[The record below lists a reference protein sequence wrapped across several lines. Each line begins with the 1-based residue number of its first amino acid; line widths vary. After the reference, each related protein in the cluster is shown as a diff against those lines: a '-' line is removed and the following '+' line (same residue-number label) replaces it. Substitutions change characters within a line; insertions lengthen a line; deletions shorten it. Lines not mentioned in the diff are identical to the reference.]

1 MSKKGKEKNYNKKS
15 TGVFLWIFTLLSI
28 LVCGTAIYE
37 ITLLSSIEDKLR
49 YIGMGVLGVI
59 ALFFLIRTI
68 IINKKIK
75 KKANKK
81 GHKLLFLFMFLYII
95 LCAGITLGIYYVYG
109 KLDSINKKYVTYES
123 NLIVLSSNSATK
135 IEDIKNMKI
144 GILSDDKSP
153 DGYIIPMEMVKENN
167 LEDDNTLVD
176 YDDYMSMI
184 VDLYQADGTVDALF
198 VPDNYVEQFNQIT
211 GYENIATDTRIIISK
226 SKEMLKS
233 DTSKQETASS
243 GKSLTEPFTILLMGI
258 DSTDE
263 VLQKNAIANGD
274 TLILI
279 TFNPKTLN
287 ATMLSIPRD
296 SFVPIACWPGKE
308 RNKITHAAGYGT
320 DCMINTIEQY
330 FDTDIDYYAKINFK
344 GLVKLV
350 DAVGGVDINVEQTL
364 CTDNSNR
371 EQQICIQPGYQTL
384 DGEHALVYARN
395 RKQLKNGD
403 FGRGQHQ
410 QEIVLA
416 LVEKIKQVKDVS
428 QFMDILNTVSN
439 SVDTNLSTK
448 QILAF
453 YNIAKD
459 IMTSSLSSEAADI
472 INIQRLW
479 LDGSGQMIYD
489 SRMRMPLYD
498 YVPNTESVKDV
509 IEAMHQNLE
518 LTEHKD
524 ITKFSF
530 SINEPYEQKVIGEG
544 PYRTGYE
551 VVKSNAPVEQTSKTE
566 KENTKT
572 KDEDEEGEGS
582 YTTGNNTSGNKPS
595 SSSGTNTGSGT
606 SENTGEETGG
616 NSGSNPGGSSTGDNG
631 GSSGSNPGGS
641 SAGDNDGGSTGDN
654 GGSTQPEPRAEEEGQ
669 Q

>member
-15 TGVFLWIFTLLSI
+15 TGIFLWIFTILSI

-37 ITLLSSIEDKLR
+37 LSLLSNIENTYR
-49 YIGMGVLGVI
+49 YIGMGVLGLI
-59 ALFFLIRTI
+59 AFYFLIRTI
-68 IINKKIK
+68 VINKKIK
-75 KKANKK
+75 KKSNTK
-81 GHKLLFLFMFLYII
+81 GHKLLFIIMFLYII
-95 LCAGITLGIYYVYG
+95 LCAGITFVIYYFYG
-109 KLDSINKKYVTYES
+109 KIDNMNKKYVTYES
-123 NLIVLSSNSATK
+123 NLIVLSSNNANSV
-135 IEDIKNMKI
+135 EDIKDMKI
-144 GILSDDKSP
+144 GILSDETSP
-153 DGYIIPMEMVKENN
+153 DGYIIPMEMVKEND

-211 GYENIATDTRIIISK
+211 GYENIATDTKIILKK

-296 SFVPIACWPGKE
+296 SYVPIACWPGKE

-350 DAVGGVDINVEQTL
+350 DAVGGVDINVDQTL

-416 LVEKIKQVKDVS
+416 LVEKIKQVRDVS
-428 QFMDILNTVSN
+428 QFMNILNTVSN

-459 IMTSSLSSEAADI
+459 IMTSSLSSEDADI

-489 SRMRMPLYD
+489 SRMRMALYD
-498 YVPNTESVKDV
+498 YVPNTESAKD
-509 IEAMHQNLE
+509 IIKAMHQNLE
-518 LTEHKD
+518 LIDHKD
-524 ITKFSF
+524 ITEFSF

-544 PYRTGYE
+544 PYKTGYE
-551 VVKSNAPVEQTSKTE
+551 VVKSNIPVEETV
-566 KENTKT
+566 KEDSDKDKV

-582 YTTGNNTSGNKPS
+582 YTTGNNTGGNNS
-595 SSSGTNTGSGT
+595 STGGNTGG
-606 SENTGEETGG
+606 NTGDNTGGNTGDETGG
-616 NSGSNPGGSSTGDNG
+616 NTGGNTGDNTGGSTGGNPGGETGGNPGGDNG
-631 GSSGSNPGGS
+631 GSSEQPRE
-641 SAGDNDGGSTGDN
+641 DG
-654 GGSTQPEPRAEEEGQ
+654 E
-669 Q
+669 

>member
-15 TGVFLWIFTLLSI
+15 TGVFLWLFTILSI

-37 ITLLSSIEDKLR
+37 ISLLSSIEDTLR
-49 YIGMGVLGVI
+49 YVGMGVLAFI
-59 ALFFLIRTI
+59 ALIFLIRTI
-68 IINKKIK
+68 IINKKIRK
-75 KKANKK
+75 KKNNK
-81 GHKLLFLFMFLYII
+81 GHKLLFILMFLYII
-95 LCAGITLGIYYVYG
+95 ICAGITLAIYYLYG
-109 KLDSINKKYVTYES
+109 KIDNINKKYVTYES
-123 NLIVLSSNSATK
+123 NLIVLSTNSAT
-135 IEDIKNMKI
+135 DIKDIKDMKI
-144 GILSDDKSP
+144 GILSDEKSP

-167 LEDDNTLVD
+167 LEDDNDLVD

-184 VDLYQADGTVDALF
+184 VDLYQGDGTVDALF

-233 DTSKQETASS
+233 DTSEQETASS

-296 SFVPIACWPGKE
+296 SYVPIACWPGKE

-330 FDTDIDYYAKINFK
+330 FKTDIDYYAKINFK

-371 EQQICIQPGYQTL
+371 EQQICIYPGYQTL

-395 RKQLKNGD
+395 RKQLVNGD

-416 LVEKIKQVKDVS
+416 LVEKIKQIRDVS

-459 IMTSSLSSEAADI
+459 IVSTSLSSEDADI
-472 INIQRLW
+472 VNIQRLW
-479 LDGSGQMIYD
+479 LDGTGQMIYD
-489 SRMRMPLYD
+489 NRMRMALYD
-498 YVPNTESVKDV
+498 YVPNTESVKD
-509 IEAMHQNLE
+509 ITKAMHQNLGKIAHE
-518 LTEHKD
+518 D
-524 ITKFSF
+524 ITEFSF

-544 PYRTGYE
+544 PYKTGYE
-551 VVKSNAPVEQTSKTE
+551 SIKSNIPVEQE
-566 KENTKT
+566 TKT
-572 KDEDEEGEGS
+572 DKDKNKLKDDDDDGEGS
-582 YTTGNNTSGNKPS
+582 YTTGNNTGGNNSS
-595 SSSGTNTGSGT
+595 SSSGSNNGNSSSSGSGD
-606 SENTGEETGG
+606 EGG
-616 NSGSNPGGSSTGDNG
+616 SGSGDNG
-631 GSSGSNPGGS
+631 SGSGEGS
-641 SAGDNDGGSTGDN
+641 GSGDGGSGSGEGSGSGDTG
-654 GGSTQPEPRAEEEGQ
+654 GTEPRVEGEPE
-669 Q
+669 

>member
-350 DAVGGVDINVEQTL
+350 DAVGGVDVNVEQTL

-518 LTEHKD
+518 LIEHKD

-544 PYRTGYE
+544 PYKTGYE
-551 VVKSNAPVEQTSKTE
+551 VVKSNIPVDQTSKSK
-566 KENTKT
+566 KENTKV
-572 KDEDEEGEGS
+572 KDENEEEEEGS
-582 YTTGNNTSGNKPS
+582 YTTGNNTGGNNNSNDNDNGNTNNDPEPTTTPDTPTIPDPTPTTTPDP
-595 SSSGTNTGSGT
+595 GTT
-606 SENTGEETGG
+606 EPRTGEEEGG
-616 NSGSNPGGSSTGDNG
+616 
-631 GSSGSNPGGS
+631 
-641 SAGDNDGGSTGDN
+641 
-654 GGSTQPEPRAEEEGQ
+654 Q
-669 Q
+669 

>member
-1 MSKKGKEKNYNKKS
+1 
-15 TGVFLWIFTLLSI
+15 
-28 LVCGTAIYE
+28 
-37 ITLLSSIEDKLR
+37 
-49 YIGMGVLGVI
+49 
-59 ALFFLIRTI
+59 
-68 IINKKIK
+68 
-75 KKANKK
+75 
-81 GHKLLFLFMFLYII
+81 MFLYII
-95 LCAGITLGIYYVYG
+95 LCAGITLGIYYIYG

-153 DGYIIPMEMVKENN
+153 DGYIIPMEMVKEND

-184 VDLYQADGTVDALF
+184 VDLYQNDGTVDALF
-198 VPDNYVEQFNQIT
+198 VPDNYVEQFNQIS
-211 GYENIATDTRIIISK
+211 GYEDIATDTRIIISK

-243 GKSLTEPFTILLMGI
+243 GKTLTEPFTILLMGI

-350 DAVGGVDINVEQTL
+350 DAVGGVDVNVEQTL

-395 RKQLKNGD
+395 RKQLANGD

-416 LVEKIKQVKDVS
+416 LVEKIKQIRDVS

-459 IMTSSLSSEAADI
+459 IVSSSLSSDKADI
-472 INIQRLW
+472 VNIQKLW

-498 YVPNTESVKDV
+498 YVPNTESVKD
-509 IEAMHQNLE
+509 IIKAMHQNLE
-518 LTEHKD
+518 LIDHKD
-524 ITKFSF
+524 ITEFSF

-544 PYRTGYE
+544 PYKTGYE
-551 VVKSNAPVEQTSKTE
+551 VVKSNIPADQTTKTE
-566 KENTKT
+566 KENTKV

-582 YTTGNNTSGNKPS
+582 YTTGNKPS
-595 SSSGTNTGSGT
+595 SSSGSNTGSGT
-606 SENTGEETGG
+606 GENTGDGT
-616 NSGSNPGGSSTGDNG
+616 GGSSST
-631 GSSGSNPGGS
+631 NPGGS
-641 SAGDNDGGSTGDN
+641 SAGDNGGGSTGGNPGGDTGGGSTGDD
-654 GGSTQPEPRAEEEGQ
+654 GGSTQPEPRAEEATQ
-669 Q
+669 P

>member
-15 TGVFLWIFTLLSI
+15 TGIFLWIFTILSI

-37 ITLLSSIEDKLR
+37 LSLLSNIENTYR
-49 YIGMGVLGVI
+49 YIGMGVLGLI
-59 ALFFLIRTI
+59 AFYFLIRTI
-68 IINKKIK
+68 VINKKIK
-75 KKANKK
+75 KKSNTK
-81 GHKLLFLFMFLYII
+81 GHKLLFIIMFLYII
-95 LCAGITLGIYYVYG
+95 LCAGITFVIYYFYG
-109 KLDSINKKYVTYES
+109 KIDNMNKKYVTYES
-123 NLIVLSSNSATK
+123 NLIVLSSNSANSV
-135 IEDIKNMKI
+135 EDIKDMKI
-144 GILSDDKSP
+144 GILSDETSP

-211 GYENIATDTRIIISK
+211 GYENIATDTKIILKK

-296 SFVPIACWPGKE
+296 SYVPIACWPGKE

-350 DAVGGVDINVEQTL
+350 DAVGGVDVNVEQTL

-416 LVEKIKQVKDVS
+416 LVEKIKQVRDVS
-428 QFMDILNTVSN
+428 QFMNILNTVSN

-459 IMTSSLSSEAADI
+459 IMTSSLSSEDADI

-489 SRMRMPLYD
+489 SRMRMALYD
-498 YVPNTESVKDV
+498 YVPNTESAKD
-509 IEAMHQNLE
+509 IIKAMHQNLE
-518 LTEHKD
+518 LIDHKD
-524 ITKFSF
+524 ITEFSF

-544 PYRTGYE
+544 PYKTGYE
-551 VVKSNAPVEQTSKTE
+551 VVKSNIPVEETV
-566 KENTKT
+566 KEDPDKDKV

-582 YTTGNNTSGNKPS
+582 YTTGNNTGGNNS
-595 SSSGTNTGSGT
+595 STGGNTGS
-606 SENTGEETGG
+606 NTGDNTGDNTGGDAGGNNSSTGGNAGSETGG
-616 NSGSNPGGSSTGDNG
+616 NTSGDAGG
-631 GSSGSNPGGS
+631 
-641 SAGDNDGGSTGDN
+641 SAGDPTP
-654 GGSTQPEPRAEEEGQ
+654 PEPREEETQ
-669 Q
+669 P